1 MTNTQRKQKRISIV
15 NFKGGVGKTTLAL
28 HLAAG
33 LATYGESE
41 VLLVDVDHQS
51 TLSLICLGGRRWDT
65 AVGEGKTV
73 DAIFQH
79 FVSQNKSMPGV
90 DIISKRPYSTGS
102 NAWTYGGAPP
112 KLDLLPSTL
121 ELDETELDLSSTTV
135 GNAIES
141 EWAKRSLMC
150 EWIDK
155 NDIASLYDYVI
166 FDCPPA
172 TKLVT
177 QNAIAASHGFIIPVI
192 PEAVSVRGVPHLIS
206 RVMTKIDKKFEGL
219 AQYLSTKGYPIQ
231 QSYVPVAKL
240 VGIVI
245 TMIIVSGRARSG
257 YTSDQTTHLESLK
270 RTYLTQIVEPY
281 IVHGV
286 GVPEALTD
294 GYPVYPL
301 SNRQNIKTGDFVD
314 KFRELTDA
322 LKSRMDAL

>member
-1 MTNTQRKQKRISIV
+1 MTQRNQKRISIV

-28 HLAAG
+28 HLATG
-33 LATYGESE
+33 LASYGEAE

-51 TLSLICLGGRRWDT
+51 TLSLVCLGGRRWND
-65 AVGEGKTV
+65 AVSAGKTV

-79 FVSQNKSMPGV
+79 FVSQDKPLPGT
-90 DIISKRPYSTGS
+90 DIVHRRPYATGS
-102 NAWTYGGAPP
+102 SAWTYGGDPP
-112 KLDLLPSTL
+112 KLDLIPSTL
-121 ELDETELDLSSTTV
+121 QLDETELDLSSTTV

-141 EWAKRSLMC
+141 EWAKRSLIC
-150 EWIDK
+150 KWIDK
-155 NDIASLYDYVI
+155 NNIAGLYDYVI

-177 QNAIAASHGFIIPVI
+177 QNAIAASHGFIVPVI
-192 PEAVSVRGVPHLIS
+192 PEAVSVRGVPHLIT

-245 TMIIVSGRARSG
+245 SMIIVSGRARSG
-257 YTSDQTTHLESLK
+257 YTSDQTTHLENLK
-270 RTYLTQIVEPY
+270 RSYPSDIVEPY

-286 GVPEALTD
+286 GVPEALSD

-301 SNRQNIKTGDFVD
+301 SKWQNIRNRDFIEI
-314 KFRELTDA
+314 FTQLTYALKARIDA
-322 LKSRMDAL
+322 L

>member
-28 HLAAG
+28 HLATG

-51 TLSLICLGGRRWDT
+51 TLSLICLGGRRWDA
-65 AVGEGKTV
+65 AVGAGKTV

-79 FVSQNKSMPGV
+79 FVSQNKPMPGV

-102 NAWTYGGAPP
+102 NAWNYGGAPP
-112 KLDLLPSTL
+112 KLDLVPSTL

-141 EWAKRSLMC
+141 EWAKRSLIC

-155 NDIASLYDYVI
+155 NNIASQYDYVI

-219 AQYLSTKGYPIQ
+219 SQYLSTKGYPIQ

-245 TMIIVSGRARSG
+245 SMIIVSGRARSG

-270 RTYLTQIVEPY
+270 RDYPTEIVEPY

-286 GVPEALTD
+286 GVPEALSG

-301 SNRQNIKTGDFVD
+301 SNWQNIRNRDFVD

-322 LKSRMDAL
+322 LKARIDAL